1 MTRIKDNG
9 TKLTL
14 EQYETKVTLE
24 LPYSATTATELLKLF
39 KGAALALGYSEKGWN
54 NAVFDYCEDHTDSD
68 YIDSIPEEMLD
79 KAFAEHNAHEEGFD
93 IIKVFD
99 IDAYVEGTTEDNYDE
114 GGRPIGD
121 NNYKSEE

>member
-24 LPYSATTATELLKLF
+24 LPYSATTANELLELF

>member
-24 LPYSATTATELLKLF
+24 LPYSATTANELLELF

-68 YIDSIPEEMLD
+68 IDSIPEEMLD

-114 GGRPIGD
+114 GGRSIR
-121 NNYKSEE
+121 

>member
-1 MTRIKDNG
+1 MKSFKTNYLESILKIYFNIMTRIKDNG

-24 LPYSATTATELLKLF
+24 LPYSATTATELLELF

-93 IIKVFD
+93 IDF
-99 IDAYVEGTTEDNYDE
+99 
-114 GGRPIGD
+114 D

>member
-24 LPYSATTATELLKLF
+24 LPYSATTATELLELF

-54 NAVFDYCEDHTDSD
+54 NAVFDYCEEHNMGCDV
-68 YIDSIPEEMLD
+68 DSIPEDILD
-79 KAFAEHNAHEEGFD
+79 EAFAEHNAHEEGFD
-93 IIKVFD
+93 IDFD
-99 IDAYVEGTTEDNYDE
+99 NK
-114 GGRPIGD
+114 
-121 NNYKSEE
+121 YKSEE

>member
-1 MTRIKDNG
+1 MESILKIYFNIMTRIKDNG

-24 LPYSATTATELLKLF
+24 LPYSATTATELLELF

-93 IIKVFD
+93 IDFD
-99 IDAYVEGTTEDNYDE
+99 NK
-114 GGRPIGD
+114 
-121 NNYKSEE
+121 YKSEE